1 MAGVPHVEQ
10 VQPQG
15 VGHHTEAAQA
25 HRRRAEHGVQGQAE
39 GDEQTG
45 SQGNPHA
52 VVEESP
58 EQVLVDVPQ
67 CGPAHADGG
76 GHIGKAALHQHHV
89 RRVDGHVGARAD
101 GDADIR
107 PGQGRGIVDA
117 VAHHGHLSLLLQ
129 LADDALL
136 AVREHTGDDLVHA
149 GLGAD
154 GLGGALVVSGEHDH
168 SDAHVPHLPDSL
180 GAVLL
185 DDIGHG
191 DNAHQLLVLA
201 EEQGR
206 LTLLRQLLRLGL
218 DGGGDLRLGLDEL
231 QVAGGELGAVELGGD
246 AVAGQSLELGDL
258 VGLHVPLLAFLHNGP
273 GQGVLTLLLQGQ
285 GQAEELLLTDA
296 GGGQNICYLGLA
308 AGDGAGLVQGNNVH
322 FPGLLQGGGGF
333 EQDAVLGAHA
343 VAHHDS
349 HRSRQTQG
357 AGTADDQH
365 GDAPGQGVAKGLA
378 QQQPHHRGDYGDGDN
393 GRNKHAGDLVG
404 HLGDGRLGRGGVG
417 DHLNDLGQGGVLSH
431 PGGLA
436 LDKAGLVQ
444 GSGRDRVPRAF
455 VHRNALA
462 CESGLI
468 HRAVALQDHAVHW
481 DVLAGADHKNVALLD
496 LINGNLRLDA
506 VPNHS
511 GGLGSQLHQTLEGV
525 SGSALGPGLQ
535 HLAHSDEGQDHGCR
549 LKVELAVHNM
559 HLGHPRLHRGHLEQG
574 VAAPHEG
581 GGGAQGHQGIH
592 VGGAVPQAFKAGDKK
607 LLVDHHDD
615 HSQIELDQ
623 CLSHIVLRQ
632 EGRQGPVPHHGAHG
646 EIHQHRQKTN
656 RPDQPLLQDRCLFI
670 LQGLLRLRHAAGGSL
685 LTAGALLRGTVACRL
700 HRRDNI
706 RGGGGSLNT
715 HGVGQQAHRAGC
727 DARHMGHGFL
737 HSGTA
742 SRAAHA
748 SDIVLLHFKSF
759 YLPMLVSR

>member
-1 MAGVPHVEQ
+1 MLGL
-10 VQPQG
+10 G
-15 VGHHTEAAQA
+15 LDVG
-25 HRRRAEHGVQGQAE
+25 
-39 GDEQTG
+39 GD
-45 SQGNPHA
+45 
-52 VVEESP
+52 
-58 EQVLVDVPQ
+58 L
-67 CGPAHADGG
+67 
-76 GHIGKAALHQHHV
+76 
-89 RRVDGHVGARAD
+89 
-101 GDADIR
+101 
-107 PGQGRGIVDA
+107 
-117 VAHHGHLSLLLQ
+117 
-129 LADDALL
+129 
-136 AVREHTGDDLVHA
+136 

-154 GLGGALVVSGEHDH
+154 KFQIAGAE
-168 SDAHVPHLPDSL
+168 
-180 GAVLL
+180 LL
-185 DDIGHG
+185 S
-191 DNAHQLLVLA
+191 AQ
-201 EEQGR
+201 
-206 LTLLRQLLRLGL
+206 
-218 DGGGDLRLGLDEL
+218 
-231 QVAGGELGAVELGGD
+231 LGGD

-258 VGLHVPLLAFLHNGP
+258 VGLHVPLLALLHNGP
-273 GQGVLTLLLQGQ
+273 GQGVLALLLQGQ

-417 DHLNDLGQGGVLSH
+417 DHLNDLGQGCVLSH

-481 DVLAGADHKNVALLD
+481 DVLAGTDHKNVALLD

-535 HLAHSDEGQDHGCR
+535 HLAHSDEGQDHGR
-549 LKVELAVHNM
+549 RFKVELAVHHM
-559 HLGHPRLHRGHLEQG
+559 HLLHGSGLGGHLEES
-574 VAAPHEG
+574 VAAPDKSC
-581 GGGAQGHQGIH
+581 GGAQGHQGVH
-592 VGGAVPQAFKAGDKK
+592 VGRAVPQALKAGDKK

-632 EGRQGPVPHHGAHG
+632 EGRQGPAPHHGAHG
-646 EIHQHRQKTN
+646 EVHQYRQEAH
-656 RPDQPLLQDRCLFI
+656 RPDQTLFEDRRLLV
-670 LQGLLRLRHAAGGSL
+670 LQGLLRLRHAAGGGL
-685 LTAGALLRGTVACRL
+685 LASGALLRGAVARGL
-700 HRRDNI
+700 HRGDD
-706 RGGGGSLNT
+706 GGGLRGTLHA
-715 HGVGQQAHRAGC
+715 HGIGQQAYRATC
-727 DARHMGHGFL
+727 DARHLRHGFL

-748 SDIVLLHFKSF
+748 SHIKLFHV
-759 YLPMLVSR
+759 